1 MQISY
6 AQAYEKYYFMQQQED
21 VKKQTKFHKAIDM
34 YKDNESKGK
43 TGFDRLNLCRQ
54 ALDSLDR
61 KGWERSF
68 HQVPL
73 YISILIV
80 YL

>member
-6 AQAYEKYYFMQQQED
+6 ADAYERYYRMQQQED
-21 VKKQTKFHKAIDM
+21 IKKQTKFHKAIDM
-34 YKDNESKGK
+34 YKDNETKGK

-73 YISILIV
+73 YPYSLFMH
-80 YL
+80 L